1 MPPVLFFLWVL
12 AGCILLIIIR
22 EGAKEDVMTRIV
34 TSIDRFKYAFFA
46 SVLLPFVWFSHQMI
60 SNGLLIMFLMN
71 LLMIVLFWAC
81 GKLNIIGGADAY
93 VVMMCGILFPF
104 VFPIVLCFGLSA
116 FAVRFC
122 RSEHNAEDWERRGIP
137 YFVTL
142 RYGYA
147 LTIPLGVLFAASLF
161 F

>member
-1 MPPVLFFLWVL
+1 MPPLLFFLWVL
-12 AGCILLIIIR
+12 AGCILWVIIR
-22 EGAKEDVMTRIV
+22 EGAKEDVMTRYV

-46 SVLLPFVWFSHQMI
+46 SAALPFVWFSWQMI
-60 SNGLLIMFLMN
+60 TNELLVVFLMN
-71 LLMIVLFWAC
+71 LLMIVLFWIC

-93 VVMMCGILFPF
+93 VVMMCGIVFPF

-116 FAVRFC
+116 FVVRFC
-122 RSEHNAEDWERRGIP
+122 KNEQNADDWEKRGVP

-142 RYGYA
+142 RYGYV